1 MSRVRTLLA
10 FVVGGALAVFLALI
24 GEALEFGGFAWLAG
38 LVVVLVLASLVD
50 REGFYGPPKSG

>member
-10 FVVGGALAVFLALI
+10 FAVGGALAVFLALI
-24 GEALEFGGFAWLAG
+24 GEALEFGGLAWLAG

-50 REGFYGPPKSG
+50 REGFYGPPRSR